1 VREALLVTVYQ
12 LMRVIYLHA
21 QQERQK
27 MRYRSKK
34 DTWLV
39 ALLCGITL
47 LLFALGIL
55 YLLLPGI
62 PRGAAWLV
70 LFIGIAMG
78 AFFLALM
85 TTTYYEITPAALI
98 VHSVGLHREIQLG
111 AIQQVFP
118 TRNPLS
124 GPALSLDRLQVDY
137 SRGGRARF
145 TLISPEDKLS
155 FMQDLA
161 ANSEDL
167 EVRDGRV
174 VHKKRDF
181 RGQT

>member
-1 VREALLVTVYQ
+1 
-12 LMRVIYLHA
+12 
-21 QQERQK
+21 

-55 YLLLPGI
+55 YLFLPGI

-78 AFFLALM
+78 ALFLALM
-85 TTTYYEITPAALI
+85 TTTYYEITPAALV
-98 VHSVGLHREIQLG
+98 VHSVGLHREIPLG

-118 TRNPLS
+118 TRNPLT

-137 SRGGRARF
+137 STGGQARF

-155 FMQDLA
+155 FMQDLV
-161 ANSEDL
+161 ANAEDL
-167 EVRDGRV
+167 EVRDGRIV
-174 VHKKRDF
+174 RH
-181 RGQT
+181 Q